1 LRPMVARR
9 CIMSNPSPTPANRR
23 RARRQQAKRSTKV
36 YCTKGSMGLGS
47 NPALGILDLSET
59 GIRLTLKQQLG
70 PNQELEVNLESM
82 NHRRPLKVL
91 GRVVWCVAAADG
103 TYCAGVE
110 FHRALG
116 YIDFQALIKV

>member
-1 LRPMVARR
+1 MG
-9 CIMSNPSPTPANRR
+9 NPSPTIANRR
-23 RARRQQAKRSTKV
+23 RARRQQAKHSTKV
-36 YCTKGSMGLGS
+36 NCTKGSMGLGT
-47 NPALGILDLSET
+47 NLALGILDMSET
-59 GIRLTLKQQLG
+59 GIRLLLKQQLG
-70 PNQELEVNLESM
+70 PNQEIEVNLESL

-116 YIDFQALIKV
+116 YIDYQALVKV